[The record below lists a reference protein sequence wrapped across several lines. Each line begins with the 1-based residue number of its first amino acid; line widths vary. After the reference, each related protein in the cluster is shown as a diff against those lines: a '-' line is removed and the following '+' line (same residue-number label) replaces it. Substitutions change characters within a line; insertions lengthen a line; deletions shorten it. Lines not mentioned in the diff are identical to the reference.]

1 MDIRTHILGSVTSNE
16 RSKQDRSGF
25 DGEDCLQ
32 RSSKLARTTITTTAE
47 EENLS
52 SSYGAAYC
60 KTMSFHQGIPLMRSA
75 SLLSSDSRRQEQML
89 SFSDKP
95 EALNFSRCVGLESS
109 YNNKNSLPPFL
120 HQIPPPYCRS
130 SGGYGSGGT
139 MMNMSM
145 QGNFTGVK
153 GPFTLTQWAELEQQA
168 LIYKYIT
175 ANVPVPSSLL
185 IPIKKS
191 FYPYGSLPPSSFGWG
206 TFHLGF
212 AGGNMD
218 PEPGRCRRT
227 DGKKW
232 RCSRDAVPDQ
242 KYCER
247 HINRGRH
254 RSRKPVEVQSGQT
267 ATAAAASKAVTT
279 PPQSLVAGGSNKNI
293 ARASRNRSLATGA
306 QHINP
311 STDSLPN
318 NRVRNLQGSL
328 VYPSTVSLQP
338 KESPFVHQK
347 QRNNPFEFGHIS
359 SDSLLNPNSGK
370 SYGSSY
376 LDFSSNQD
384 KQPGNLNHNSWP
396 EGVKSDWTQLSMSI
410 PIASSSPSSTH
421 NTGQDKL
428 TLSPL
433 RLSREFDLSIHS
445 EETSEPVKK
454 VNTWIPISWG
464 SSLGGPLG
472 EVLNSTTNSPTLGSS
487 PTGVLQKSTFC
498 SLSNSSSVSSPI
510 AEHNRNNGDY
520 FHYTT

>member
-1 MDIRTHILGSVTSNE
+1 MDFGIHILGSVTSNE
-16 RSKQDRSGF
+16 NGSPGQKELRGSKQDRSGF
-25 DGEDCLQ
+25 DGEDYLQ
-32 RSSKLARTTITTTAE
+32 RSSKLTRTTE
-47 EENLS
+47 EENFFTS
-52 SSYGAAYC
+52 SSLTTPYS

-75 SLLSSDSRRQEQML
+75 SPLSSDSRRQEQML

-95 EALNFSRCVGLESS
+95 EALEFI
-109 YNNKNSLPPFL
+109 NKTSLSPFL
-120 HQIPPPYCRS
+120 HQIPPSYFRS
-130 SGGYGSGGT
+130 SGGYGSGGM

-185 IPIKKS
+185 ISIKKS

-267 ATAAAASKAVTT
+267 AASKAVTT
-279 PPQSLVAGGSNKNI
+279 VQQQPVVATNKSN
-293 ARASRNRSLATGA
+293 ARTSSNRSLAIAGG
-306 QHINP
+306 QYINP

-318 NRVRNLQGSL
+318 KRVRNPQGASI
-328 VYPSTVSLQP
+328 YPSTF
-338 KESPFVHQK
+338 KESHLK
-347 QRNNPFEFGHIS
+347 HKNNNNNNNPFEFGHIS
-359 SDSLLNPNSGK
+359 CDSLLNTNCDK
-370 SYGSSY
+370 TYGSSY

-384 KQPGNLNHNSWP
+384 KQTGNQNHTPWP
-396 EGVKSDWTQLSMSI
+396 EELKPDWTQLSMSI
-410 PIASSSPSSTH
+410 PIASSSSSPSTTTH
-421 NTGQDKL
+421 NNNAQDKI

-433 RLSREFDLSIHS
+433 RLSRECDLSSIQT
-445 EETSEPVKK
+445 EETRLEPVKK

-464 SSLGGPLG
+464 NSLGGPLG

-498 SLSNSSSVSSPI
+498 SLSNNSSVSSPI
-510 AEHNRNNGDY
+510 AENNRNNGDY